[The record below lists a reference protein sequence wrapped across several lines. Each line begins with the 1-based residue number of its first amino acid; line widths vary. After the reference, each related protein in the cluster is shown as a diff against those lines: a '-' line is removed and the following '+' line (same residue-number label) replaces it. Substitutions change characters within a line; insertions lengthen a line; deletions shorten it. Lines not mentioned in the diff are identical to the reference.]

1 MKVKIDT
8 KEVFHVITIEEKV
21 LTAIMAAELIKAIED
36 IQQQECLNII
46 LNFQHVQEVET
57 ALLTV
62 LEDIQQLQKGIG
74 KSFVVCSM
82 SGEIQQKL
90 GVDKKYEKFH
100 LTPTESEAWDIVQME
115 EIERELGLDI

>member
-21 LTAIMAAELIKAIED
+21 FTAIMAAELIKAIED

-90 GVDKKYEKFH
+90 GVDKEYEKFH
-100 LTPTESEAWDIVQME
+100 LPPTESEAWDIVQME

>member
-8 KEVFHVITIEEKV
+8 KEVFHVITIEERD

-57 ALLTV
+57 ALLIV

-82 SGEIQQKL
+82 SGEIQHKL
-90 GVDKKYEKFH
+90 GIDKEYEKFH

>member
-8 KEVFHVITIEEKV
+8 KEVFNVITIEEKV
-21 LTAIMAAELIKAIED
+21 FTAIMAAELIKAIED

-90 GVDKKYEKFH
+90 GVDKEYEKFH
-100 LTPTESEAWDIVQME
+100 LPPTESEAWDIVQME

>member
-21 LTAIMAAELIKAIED
+21 LTAIMAADLKKTIEVE
-36 IQQQECLNII
+36 QQRQCLSLI
-46 LNFQHVQEVET
+46 LNFQHVQAVEQT
-57 ALLTV
+57 LLSL
-62 LEDIQQLQKGIG
+62 LEDLRKSQKAIE

-82 SGEIQQKL
+82 SNEIQQKL
-90 GVDKKYEKFH
+90 GVHKECDKFH
-100 LTPTESEAWDIVQME
+100 ITPTESEAWDIVQME

>member
-1 MKVKIDT
+1 MKIKIDT

-21 LTAIMAAELIKAIED
+21 FTAIMAAELIKAIED

-90 GVDKKYEKFH
+90 GVDKEYEKFH